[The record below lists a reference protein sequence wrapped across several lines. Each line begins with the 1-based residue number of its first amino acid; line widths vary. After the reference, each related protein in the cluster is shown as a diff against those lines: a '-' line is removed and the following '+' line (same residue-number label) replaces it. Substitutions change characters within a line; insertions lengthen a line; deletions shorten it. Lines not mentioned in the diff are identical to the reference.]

1 LRGTSHGIVKSHE
14 KQNSKIRMGWLRQS
28 SIEKGVI
35 METITGA
42 ELAAQ
47 ALIDRKIE
55 HIFSLSGGHITPIYQ
70 YLEGSDVKIYDTR
83 HEQSAVFMAEAWG
96 KMTRKAGVAMVT
108 AGPGF
113 TNALT
118 GVASAHFSNTPL
130 VLIAGCVGLD
140 NKEKL
145 DLQDMP
151 QEAVIKPMVKKTLVC
166 QKAERVKEYVDMA
179 FRIAESGRPGPVYL
193 EFPIDVL
200 NAVVDKAAV
209 RHTHTI
215 VTSHPSDPDKAKA
228 LMDMIKSTER
238 PLVIAGT
245 GAWQSHAE
253 DELKIFI
260 EATGMP
266 LFTSLSGR
274 GVLPDTHA
282 LCFEGALAIRP
293 GGAFAA
299 YLETDLVIVLG
310 TRICLYYMFG
320 DVFNPE
326 AKIAQ
331 VDIAPEEIGRNRSV
345 DLPIV
350 SDIKGFLK
358 DCNAL
363 IEKQG
368 AQNLLKE
375 QFSPWIEK
383 LNIAHEQGKSFSQND
398 WASENIP
405 IHPLRLAKE
414 INQFMDKEDDIV
426 VADGGDTTTWLGMTR
441 TMKAPGTY
449 LDYGIFGSLAV
460 GLPYANAAK
469 LLNPDKRVLL
479 MTGDGSI
486 GFNFMEFETAIR
498 KNLPIVV
505 AISNDL
511 GWGMI
516 RHSQEIRIGHAIEDG
531 TYIGKVDYHKM
542 VEAIGGKGYL
552 VEDPKDIRPAL
563 EDAFASGKVC
573 CINVMTDPT
582 AVSPASMALANVGAY
597 KA

>member
-1 LRGTSHGIVKSHE
+1 
-14 KQNSKIRMGWLRQS
+14 M
-28 SIEKGVI
+28 
-35 METITGA
+35 TITGA
-42 ELAAQ
+42 ELAAK
-47 ALIDRKIE
+47 ALIDRKVDF
-55 HIFSLSGGHITPIYQ
+55 IFSLSGGHITPLYQ
-70 YLEGSDVKIYDTR
+70 HLEGSDVKIFDTR
-83 HEQSAVFMAEAWG
+83 HEQSAVFMAEAYG
-96 KMTRKAGVAMVT
+96 KMNRKAGVAMVT

-140 NKEKL
+140 NKERL

-151 QEAVIKPMVKKTLVC
+151 QVEVIKPMVKKALVC
-166 QKAERVKEYVDMA
+166 MKAERINEYVDMA

-193 EFPIDVL
+193 EFPIDIL
-200 NAVVDKAAV
+200 NTTVDKAAV
-209 RHTHTI
+209 RNTNTV
-215 VTSHPSDPDKAKA
+215 VTSNPSDPDKAKDLLA
-228 LMDMIKSTER
+228 MIRDAKN

-245 GAWQSHAE
+245 GAWQSKAE
-253 DELKIFI
+253 DELKTFI
-260 EATGMP
+260 ESTGIP

-274 GVLPDTHA
+274 GVLSDNHP

-293 GGAFAA
+293 GGGFAA
-299 YLETDLVIVLG
+299 YIETDLVIILG
-310 TRICLYYMFG
+310 TRISLYYLFG

-331 VDIAPEEIGRNRSV
+331 VDIQPDEIGRNRSV
-345 DLPIV
+345 DLPVV
-350 SDIKGFLK
+350 SDIKGFLSN
-358 DCNAL
+358 CNS
-363 IEKQG
+363 
-368 AQNLLKE
+368 LLANDDMGFKE

-383 LNIAHEQGKSFSQND
+383 LNTAHSDGKAIANND
-398 WASENIP
+398 WDSENIP
-405 IHPLRLAKE
+405 IHPMRLAKE
-414 INQFMDKEDDIV
+414 INQFMDRVDDIV

-441 TMKAPGTY
+441 TLKVGGTY

-469 LLNPDKRVLL
+469 VLNPDKRVCL
-479 MTGDGSI
+479 MTGDGSV

-505 AISNDL
+505 VISNDL

-531 TYIGKVDYHKM
+531 TFIGKVDYHKM
-542 VEAIGGKGYL
+542 VEAIGGKGFL
-552 VEDPKDIRPAL
+552 VEDPKDIKPAL
-563 EDAFASGKVC
+563 EEAFASNKVC
-573 CINVMTDPT
+573 CINVMVDPT
-582 AVSPASMALANVGAY
+582 TVSPASMALANVGAY

>member
-1 LRGTSHGIVKSHE
+1 
-14 KQNSKIRMGWLRQS
+14 
-28 SIEKGVI
+28 

-42 ELAAQ
+42 ELAAK
-47 ALIDRKIE
+47 ALISRQTDY
-55 HIFSLSGGHITPIYQ
+55 IFSLSGGHITPIYQ
-70 YLEGSDVKIYDTR
+70 HLEGSEVKIYDTR
-83 HEQSAVFMAEAWG
+83 HEQSALFMAEAYG

-140 NKEKL
+140 NKERL

-151 QEAVIKPMVKKTLVC
+151 QADVIKPMVKKALVC
-166 QKAERVKEYVDMA
+166 MKAERVNEYVDMA

-200 NAVVDKAAV
+200 NTPVDTAAV
-209 RHTHTI
+209 RQANTT
-215 VTSHPSDPDKAKA
+215 VVSSPADPDKATA
-228 LMDMIKSTER
+228 LLEMISEAEK

-245 GAWQSHAE
+245 GAWQSGAE
-253 DELKIFI
+253 AALKNFI
-260 EATGMP
+260 ETTGIP

-274 GVLPDTHA
+274 GILSDEHP

-293 GGAFAA
+293 GSGFAA

-310 TRICLYYMFG
+310 TRISLYYLFG
-320 DVFNPE
+320 DIFNP
-326 AKIAQ
+326 AARIAQ
-331 VDIAPEEIGRNRSV
+331 VDIQPDEIGRNRTV
-345 DLPIV
+345 DLPVV
-350 SDIKGFLK
+350 SDIKGFLEA
-358 DCNAL
+358 CNTL
-363 IEKQG
+363 LGESDKGYPEK
-368 AQNLLKE
+368 
-375 QFSPWIEK
+375 FSPWIEK
-383 LNIAHEQGKSFSQND
+383 LNTAHDEGKSMANND
-398 WASENIP
+398 WTSDNTP
-405 IHPLRLAKE
+405 IHPMRLARE
-414 INQFMDKEDDIV
+414 VNRFMDREDDIV

-441 TMKAPGTY
+441 TMKKAGAY

-460 GLPYANAAK
+460 GIPYANAAK
-469 LLNPDKRVLL
+469 LLNPDKRVCL
-479 MTGDGSI
+479 MTGDGSV

-498 KNLPIVV
+498 KNNPIVV
-505 AISNDL
+505 VISNDL

-516 RHSQEIRIGHAIEDG
+516 RHSQEIRIGHAIENG
-531 TYIGKVDYHKM
+531 TYIGRVDYHKM
-542 VEAIGGKGYL
+542 VEAIGGKGYF

-563 EDAFASGKVC
+563 EDAFESGKVC

-582 AVSPASMALANVGAY
+582 TVSPASMALANVGAY